1 MDLPFKLVD
10 YSNTM
15 KPTNRSSIQD
25 DEVDSFINELSR
37 CMKEHGVEIICATNL
52 VDQKESSCSNGI
64 SNPQSLFGR
73 EDFS

>member
-1 MDLPFKLVD
+1 MALPFKLVD
-10 YSNTM
+10 YPNTM

-64 SNPQSLFGR
+64 SCT
-73 EDFS
+73 